1 MSYKKGFDME
11 DQNLD
16 RLNKTLSDPR
26 EKETPSKKL
35 NSTRASNLIS
45 NFGTEERG
53 SSLKDAYFK

>member
-1 MSYKKGFDME
+1 ME